1 MHNFSKI
8 YPLSTPVMPGEDS
21 VNPDHLA
28 SDDDQ
33 DPHFVHTHAD
43 IHIQNEIS
51 VHQWIGWKVNQAAR

>member
-1 MHNFSKI
+1 
-8 YPLSTPVMPGEDS
+8 MPGEDS